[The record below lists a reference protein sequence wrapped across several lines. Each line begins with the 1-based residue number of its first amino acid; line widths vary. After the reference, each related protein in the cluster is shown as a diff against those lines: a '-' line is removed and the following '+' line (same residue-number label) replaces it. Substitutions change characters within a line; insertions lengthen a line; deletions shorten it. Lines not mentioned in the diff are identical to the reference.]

1 MLSQAR
7 RNPRDGTTV
16 LHLWQKWQRLMSVL
30 ALSHLSVIGGEPV
43 FSGLAFSIP
52 KWRSEIGTCL
62 GAGSLAPFG
71 ATMSGRPPFPASM
84 SSTAGAEGE
93 SLAERT
99 DQSTAERELMRR
111 VVAGD
116 ELAFQEFYR
125 RLSPG
130 LFSMVYQILQDQKE
144 AEDVLQEAF
153 VQMWKKASTYDDKR
167 SALFTWAVM
176 ISRNK
181 AIDRLRGRQRRTR
194 LVEDATPE
202 LSAASGNFESGA
214 DVLSSQSDERK
225 RIRGALSALPALQR
239 EAIELAFFSDMTQAE
254 VSAKLSEP
262 LGTVKARIRR
272 GLLTLRDVLKSSS

>member
-1 MLSQAR
+1 M
-7 RNPRDGTTV
+7 V
-16 LHLWQKWQRLMSVL
+16 VL
-30 ALSHLSVIGGEPV
+30 ALSHAGEV
-43 FSGLAFSIP
+43 AGREAVSGFSCWNRERKFAIH
-52 KWRSEIGTCL
+52 TCL
-62 GAGSLAPFG
+62 RAGSLAPFG
-71 ATMSGRPPFPASM
+71 STMSGRPPLPP
-84 SSTAGAEGE
+84 SSSGIAGAPADFSPDRGN
-93 SLAERT
+93 
-99 DQSTAERELMRR
+99 QTAADRELMDR

-116 ELAFQEFYR
+116 ELAFQDLYR

-153 VQMWKKASTYDDKR
+153 VQMWKKASTYDDQR

-181 AIDRLRGRQRRTR
+181 AIDRLRGRQRRAR

-202 LSAASGNFESGA
+202 LSAASADFESGA

-272 GLLTLRDVLKSSS
+272 GLLTLRDVLKSS

>member
-1 MLSQAR
+1 
-7 RNPRDGTTV
+7 
-16 LHLWQKWQRLMSVL
+16 MS
-30 ALSHLSVIGGEPV
+30 
-43 FSGLAFSIP
+43 
-52 KWRSEIGTCL
+52 R
-62 GAGSLAPFG
+62 
-71 ATMSGRPPFPASM
+71 
-84 SSTAGAEGE
+84 TAGERGE
-93 SLAERT
+93 ISHERA
-99 DQSTAERELMRR
+99 DQAAVDRELMDR

-116 ELAFQEFYR
+116 ELAFQDFYR

-153 VQMWKKASTYDDKR
+153 LQMWKKASTYDDKR

-181 AIDRLRGRQRRTR
+181 AIDRLRGRQRRSR
-194 LVEDATPE
+194 LVEEAASE
-202 LSAASGNFESGA
+202 LSTSSADFESGS

-225 RIRGALSALPALQR
+225 RIRSALSALPALQR

-272 GLLTLRDVLKSSS
+272 GLITLRDVLKSS

>member
-1 MLSQAR
+1 
-7 RNPRDGTTV
+7 
-16 LHLWQKWQRLMSVL
+16 MSTI
-30 ALSHLSVIGGEPV
+30 S
-43 FSGLAFSIP
+43 
-52 KWRSEIGTCL
+52 TCL
-62 GAGSLAPFG
+62 DIGSLAPFRS
-71 ATMSGRPPFPASM
+71 AMSADSSFQIPIDRPAQVANAAASPEQA
-84 SSTAGAEGE
+84 SQN
-93 SLAERT
+93 LA
-99 DQSTAERELMRR
+99 DRELMQRIVR
-111 VVAGD
+111 GD
-116 ELAFQEFYR
+116 EAAFSTLYR

-130 LFSMVYQILQDQKE
+130 LFSMVYQIVQDQKE

-202 LSAASGNFESGA
+202 LSSGSADFESGA
-214 DVLSSQSDERK
+214 DFLSSQSDERK
-225 RIRGALSALPALQR
+225 RIRDALSALPALQR
-239 EAIELAFFSDMTQAE
+239 EAIELAFFNGMTQAE

-272 GLLTLRDVLKSSS
+272 GLLALRDVLQSSS